1 MCVLL
6 PRDGLE
12 DLHFGFYIFT
22 DTKIDQPV
30 KPAKER
36 EKEREKGLLQHRNG
50 EIRDCYI
57 LTCLV

>member
-6 PRDGLE
+6 PRDGVE
-12 DLHFGFYIFT
+12 DLHFGFHTFT

-30 KPAKER
+30 KPA
-36 EKEREKGLLQHRNG
+36 KEREKGLLQHRNG